1 MQKRR
6 PILPPSRSV
15 LILLPLSLIDTLD
28 QAADIF
34 RMSRSDIIRRSLL
47 RDVTTQLRDE
57 VTRAQQRVPQSS
69 RPRSWSL

>member
-15 LILLPLSLIDTLD
+15 LVLLPLSLIEVLD

-34 RMSRSDIIRRSLL
+34 RMSRSDIIRRSLM
-47 RDVTTQLRDE
+47 RDVTTQLREE
-57 VTRAQQRVPQSS
+57 VTRAQQRVPRSE
-69 RPRSWSL
+69 RPKSWSL